1 MGGEGDTEES
11 EFGITGEH
19 ILVCL
24 LGDDSCLLGVLCGTP
39 GPWKKIL
46 KRLKSPASYLYKEML
61 ERAENGNLNVGPAP
75 ALP

>member
-11 EFGITGEH
+11 EFGIMGEH

-46 KRLKSPASYLYKEML
+46 K
-61 ERAENGNLNVGPAP
+61 
-75 ALP
+75 